1 MRLRLF
7 HRILRTTQM
16 YGILGGFLVYFF
28 VTAILIWI
36 LDPEVDTFGS
46 SLWYCFV
53 CCTTVG
59 FGDIVPSGVISRV
72 LTVLLTIYGILI
84 VAVIPGVIV
93 SYFTEFNRIKAKDS
107 TVAFLDK
114 LEHLEEL
121 SKEELQ
127 EISQKVKEKRNKL

>member
-59 FGDIVPSGVISRV
+59 FGDIVPSGALSRV

-107 TVAFLDK
+107 TVAFFG
-114 LEHLEEL
+114 
-121 SKEELQ
+121 
-127 EISQKVKEKRNKL
+127 

>member
-59 FGDIVPSGVISRV
+59 FGDIVPSGALSRV

-121 SKEELQ
+121 Q